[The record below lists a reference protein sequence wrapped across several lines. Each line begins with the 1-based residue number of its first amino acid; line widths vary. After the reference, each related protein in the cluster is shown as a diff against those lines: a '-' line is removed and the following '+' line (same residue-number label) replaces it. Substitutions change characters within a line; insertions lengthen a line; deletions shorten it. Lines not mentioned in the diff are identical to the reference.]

1 MTLDEHGTGHTE
13 KPTARGTNGLGLA
26 GFIVS
31 LVGLCSGGALSPI
44 GLILSFVALFRVPRG
59 FAIAGFVI
67 GLAGTLWMVFLFAVI
82 GVAVVGGVVAGL
94 IAGRGHFETTIEG
107 WLIRDAVVA
116 VYQETGAWP
125 TGPDELT
132 RLDGHI
138 LLDRWDRPY
147 RIEIDPEAGALLV
160 MSDGPDGT
168 PDTDDD
174 ISVSFRINE

>member
-1 MTLDEHGTGHTE
+1 MTLDEHGARHPE
-13 KPTARGTNGLGLA
+13 KPSAPETNGLGLA

-67 GLAGTLWMVFLFAVI
+67 GLVGTLWMVFVVAVI

-107 WLIRDAVVA
+107 WLIRDAAIA

-147 RIEIDPEAGALLV
+147 RIEIDPEARRLTV
-160 MSDGPDGT
+160 TSDGPDGS

-174 ISVSFRINE
+174 ISVSFSLN

>member
-1 MTLDEHGTGHTE
+1 MTLDEHGAGHTE

-174 ISVSFRINE
+174 ISVSFRLNE